1 MPLVIVLLIG
11 GGKSLLFIVPVY
23 LEDLGITII
32 IIPF

>member
-1 MPLVIVLLIG
+1 MPLVIILLIG
-11 GGKSLLFIVPVY
+11 ERKSLLFIVLVY